1 MKLNQLAYICQLL
14 ERQKIPA
21 TQLCV
26 KGKNTSRVSFTLPVR
41 YGNRLTKVCAQYN
54 LKLSTSIDIFL
65 PSIDIFLPQTQARY
79 HIELPTRG
87 LSA

>member
-21 TQLCV
+21 TQICI

-41 YGNRLTKVCAQYN
+41 YSTRLAKVCAQYN
-54 LKLSTSIDIFL
+54 LKLST
-65 PSIDIFLPQTQARY
+65 SIDIFLPQTQARY